1 MKSMQFRNG
10 LVDAQLL
17 QSIQRPLELDL
28 EAAFKAMQDDVM
40 RELLAAVKD
49 GQTPDEVI
57 RRLDAML
64 AED

>member
-1 MKSMQFRNG
+1 MKSMQFRYG